1 MKNNKMDELKKIA
14 PELSKIKKENSFRT
28 PDNYFDDFSA
38 RLQTR
43 IEAEKRVLPVTE
55 NKIIRLLKPV
65 IGLAA
70 SFALVVLLVYWP
82 IKKFMNNEI
91 AENID
96 TETVFSDEIY
106 VSMVESIDE
115 EAFLDLLETEETV
128 DDFSDE
134 ELINY
139 LSANVTDYEI
149 YMEIEN

>member
-1 MKNNKMDELKKIA
+1 MDELKKIA
-14 PELSKIKKENSFRT
+14 PKLSKIKKENSFRT
-28 PDNYFDDFSA
+28 PDNYFDDLSA

-43 IEAEKRVLPVTE
+43 IEAEKRVLPDKE

-70 SFALVVLLVYWP
+70 SFALVVLLVYTP

-91 AENID
+91 AEIINN
-96 TETVFSDEIY
+96 ETAISDEIY

-115 EAFLDLLETEETV
+115 EAFYGLLEVEETV

-134 ELINY
+134 ELFNY

>member
-1 MKNNKMDELKKIA
+1 MDELKKIA
-14 PELSKIKKENSFRT
+14 PELSKIKKENSFRA

-43 IEAEKRVLPVTE
+43 IEAEKRVLPEKE

-70 SFALVVLLVYWP
+70 SFAIVVMLVYWP

-91 AENID
+91 AANID
-96 TETVFSDEIY
+96 TETVILDDIY
-106 VSMVESIDE
+106 ASMVEGIDE
-115 EAFLDLLETEETV
+115 EAFYDLLETEEIV

-134 ELINY
+134 ELFNY

-149 YMEIEN
+149 YMEIED